1 MKYTFLLISAL
12 LVYMQV
18 NGQEK
23 THIVSSSGNASSSE
37 KYSLTFTLGEPIAR
51 TYQSENYK
59 LSLGFI
65 GKDMTDVD
73 LVNSVFPPREDK
85 PALNSVIFPNPVAD
99 KFQIKGDEN
108 ASYEVNIFNM
118 QGNLISNIN
127 YVRPNN
133 DINYPRVVEGCYY
146 IEIINKETLERT
158 FEKIIK
164 I

>member
-1 MKYTFLLISAL
+1 MSILLGSI
-12 LVYMQV
+12 QV
-18 NGQEK
+18 NGQDK
-23 THIVSSSGNASSSE
+23 RQIVSSSGKSIRSE

-65 GKDMTDVD
+65 GKDLADVD
-73 LVNSVFPPREDK
+73 LVNPVFPPKEDK
-85 PALNSVIFPNPVAD
+85 PALSSIIFPNPVSD

-118 QGNLISNIN
+118 QGNLVGHIN
-127 YVRPNN
+127 YARPNN
-133 DINYPRVVEGCYY
+133 DINYPRVIEGCYY

-164 I
+164 L